1 MLRRN
6 DYNVEQSSGV
16 GVVDKA
22 ALLLTCLEGG
32 PASLAELATAT
43 GISRPTTHR
52 LATALMVHRMIA
64 RDDLGNYCL
73 GPRLGELSRAARGD
87 TLSVLAMSVLTDLC
101 AVTGESAQVFERAG
115 DARRC
120 IAAVERTEGLR
131 DTVPIGAELSLQA
144 GSAAQ
149 VLLAWQPSEVYRRLL
164 SGARFTMDDLDR
176 VRSRG
181 WAHSVG
187 QREEGVCSVSAPVFA
202 GVPFRGA
209 AESRIPIAAVSVSG
223 PIQRM
228 TKNPGSLHADAVL
241 RTAAELSAL
250 LTP

>member
-1 MLRRN
+1 M
-6 DYNVEQSSGV
+6 GV
-16 GVVDKA
+16 IDKA
-22 ALLLTCLEGG
+22 ALLLTALSGG
-32 PASLAELATAT
+32 PASLAELASAT

-52 LATALMVHRMIA
+52 LACALMVHRMIV

-115 DARRC
+115 DVRRC
-120 IAAVERTEGLR
+120 IAAVERSEGLR
-131 DTVPIGAELSLQA
+131 DTVPIGANLTMGA

-149 VLLAWQPSEVYRRLL
+149 VLLAWQPSRVHGRVLTKAHFSLHDITEVRR
-164 SGARFTMDDLDR
+164 
-176 VRSRG
+176 RG

-187 QREEGVCSVSAPVFA
+187 QREAGVCSVSAPVFA
-202 GVPFRGA
+202 GAPFQGA
-209 AESRIPIAAVSVSG
+209 AETRIPVAAISISG

-228 TKNPGSLHADAVL
+228 TGDPGTLHAESVV
-241 RTAAELSAL
+241 RGAAELSAL
-250 LTP
+250 LGP